1 MKELRYARVINEAL
15 REEMTRDKRVCL
27 LGEDIG
33 RGGGSWSATRGLLE
47 EFGPDRVKDMPIVE
61 NTIIGIALGMAMS
74 GLRPVAEIMFMDF
87 ITLCMDQIV
96 NGIAKE
102 RYRFAGLFEAPVTIR
117 APAGAAGG
125 AGCDHSQSLE
135 AWFAHVPGLKVV
147 MPSTAYDLKG
157 LLKSSIRDDDP
168 VIFIEHKGLY
178 ALKGEIP
185 EEEYTIPLGKADV
198 KRQGKDVT
206 IVATGRMVFE
216 AMKAADELAHDG
228 ISLEVVD
235 PRTIS
240 PLDKETILNSVKK
253 TGRLVIAHEAVRAFG
268 IGAEIAAMVQEEA
281 FDSLDAPI
289 KRVGAAFTP
298 LPVSKPM
305 EDRCLP
311 WAKDIVQAVRQIA
324 R

>member
-1 MKELRYARVINEAL
+1 MKETRYARVINDAL
-15 REEMTRDKRVCL
+15 REEMARDKRVCL
-27 LGEDIG
+27 LGVDIG
-33 RGGGSWSATRGLLE
+33 RGGGAWSATRGLLD
-47 EFGPDRVKDMPIVE
+47 EFGPGRVKDMPIVE

-87 ITLCMDQIV
+87 ITVCMDQIV
-96 NGIAKE
+96 NSIAKE
-102 RYRFAGLFEAPVTIR
+102 RYRFAGQFEAPVTIR
-117 APAGAAGG
+117 TPAGAAGG
-125 AGCDHSQSLE
+125 AGCDHSQSFE
-135 AWFAHVPGLKVV
+135 AWLAHVPGLNVV

-178 ALKGEIP
+178 PMKVEIP
-185 EEEYTIPLGKADV
+185 EEEYTIPLGKADI

-206 IVATGRMVFE
+206 IVATSRMVFE
-216 AMKAADELAHDG
+216 ALKAADELAQGG
-228 ISLEVVD
+228 ISAEIVD

-253 TGRLVIAHEAVRAFG
+253 TGRLDIAHEAVKAFG
-268 IGAEIAAMVQEEA
+268 IGAEIAAVVQEEA
-281 FDSLDAPI
+281 FDYLDAPI

-305 EDRCLP
+305 EYICLP
-311 WAKDIVQAVRQIA
+311 WAKDIVKAVKEIVK
-324 R
+324 

>member
-1 MKELRYARVINEAL
+1 VKELRYVRVINEAL
-15 REEMTRDKRVCL
+15 REEMTADPRVCL

-33 RGGGSWSATRGLLE
+33 RGEGAWSATRGLLE

-61 NTIIGIALGMAMS
+61 NTIIGMALGMAMS

-87 ITLCMDQIV
+87 ITVCMDQIV

-102 RYRFAGLFEAPVTIR
+102 RYRFAGQFEVPVTIR
-117 APAGAAGG
+117 TAAGAAGG
-125 AGCDHSQSLE
+125 AGPDHSQSFE

-147 MPSTAYDLKG
+147 MPSTGYDAKG

-178 ALKGEIP
+178 STKVEIP
-185 EEEYTIPLGKADV
+185 EEEYTIPLGKADI
-198 KRQGKDVT
+198 KRAGKDVT
-206 IVATGRMVFE
+206 VVATSRMVFE
-216 AMKAADELAHDG
+216 ALAAAEELSREG
-228 ISLEVVD
+228 ISVEVVD

-240 PLDKETILNSVKK
+240 PLDTATIIRSVTK
-253 TGRLVIAHEAVRAFG
+253 TRRLVIAHEAVRAFG
-268 IGAEIAAMVQEEA
+268 IGAEIAATVQEEA

-289 KRVGAAFTP
+289 KRVGAAFAP
-298 LPVSKPM
+298 LPVAKPM

-311 WAKDIVQAVRQIA
+311 WAKDIVQAVKDIT
-324 R
+324 